1 MRQRKFRDGCELS
14 TFMDLLITYGCTRDE
29 ETYKA
34 MATIFVL
41 KGDKI
46 YHLKRLKDTQIT
58 EQSKQKFVKE
68 LMKQ

>member
-14 TFMDLLITYGCTRDE
+14 TFVDLLTKYGCTRDE

-46 YHLKRLKDTQIT
+46 YHLKRLKNVQIT
-58 EQSKQKFVKE
+58 DRSKTKFVKE
-68 LMKQ
+68 LMKK